1 MTTTEKFL
9 QVVVDIIADKRSRQ
23 QLPLLATFMEIRQA
37 LGFDISDIDVAQIAH
52 ALEARGQV
60 RIGRCLN
67 DYYVQ
72 PTKTEMP

>member
-23 QLPLLATFMEIRQA
+23 QLPLPLLATFREIRQA
-37 LGFDISDIDVAQIAH
+37 LGFDIDVAQIAH

-60 RIGRCLN
+60 RIGGCLN

>member
-23 QLPLLATFMEIRQA
+23 QLPLLATFIEIRQA

-52 ALEARGQV
+52 ALVEKMK
-60 RIGRCLN
+60 N
-67 DYYVQ
+67 
-72 PTKTEMP
+72 TNE

>member
-23 QLPLLATFMEIRQA
+23 QLPLLATFREIRQA
-37 LGFDISDIDVAQIAH
+37 LGFDIDIAQIAH

>member
-1 MTTTEKFL
+1 MMTTTEKFL

-23 QLPLLATFMEIRQA
+23 QLPLLATFREIRQA
-37 LGFDISDIDVAQIAH
+37 LGADIDVAQIAH

-60 RIGRCLN
+60 RIGGCLN

-72 PTKTEMP
+72 PTKKEMP

>member
-1 MTTTEKFL
+1 MMTTTEKFL

-23 QLPLLATFMEIRQA
+23 QLPLLATFREIRQA
-37 LGFDISDIDVAQIAH
+37 LGSDIDVAQIAH
-52 ALEARGQV
+52 ALEARGHV
-60 RIGRCLN
+60 RIGGCLN